1 MELKGVEAS
10 VRGFSVRIDEL
21 DGTIRATFSGELT
34 IDAEESLTAAVRLL
48 DLARR
53 PQIVV
58 DFAAVPY
65 VNSAGIA
72 ALLAVLM
79 MLRDRTCGIRF
90 TGMNRHLEKIFRMTG
105 FPSLV
110 TMG

>member
-1 MELKGVEAS
+1 MELTGDGS
-10 VRGFSVRIDEL
+10 RRGFTVEVEEQ
-21 DGTIRATFSGELT
+21 DGIVRATFSGELT
-34 IDAEESLTAAVRLL
+34 IDAEESLTRAFREL

-53 PQIVV
+53 PQVVV

-65 VNSAGIA
+65 VNSSGIA
-72 ALLAVLM
+72 ALLGVLM
-79 MLRDRTCGIRF
+79 MLRERTCGIRF